1 MVEEGDPIA
10 CGFLDSGVP
19 GTGDALVLLL
29 DVANAVAEGAC
40 DFFGSILRPII
51 DDENFMSQTGLGQ
64 GALKGF
70 TETGFGIIGGYGDTD
85 LGHVEGF

>member
-1 MVEEGDPIA
+1 MIQEGNPIA

-19 GTGDALVLLL
+19 GPGNALVLLL
-29 DVANAVAEGAC
+29 DVANAVAEGAR

-51 DDENFMSQTGLGQ
+51 DDENFMSLMGLSQ
-64 GALKGF
+64 GALEGL
-70 TETGFGIIGGYGDTD
+70 TETGFGVIGGYGDTD